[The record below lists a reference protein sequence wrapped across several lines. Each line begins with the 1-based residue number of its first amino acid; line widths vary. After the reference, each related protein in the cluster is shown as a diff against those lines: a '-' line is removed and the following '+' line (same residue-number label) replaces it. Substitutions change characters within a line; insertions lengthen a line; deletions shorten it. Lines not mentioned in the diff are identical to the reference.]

1 MQRRRVAAFLG
12 ALISAAWFMGL
23 YSLAGLLHLRIMG
36 SPTPS
41 ASRALRAT
49 LTRADFCDLLPSC
62 VDGDCASEQHCLSGV
77 CGSTA
82 ADGAAADGAAS
93 PPRAPPAV
101 VSWPFALRMRSPVE
115 TVKRLRLLVACQRPV
130 LFLRF
135 GDGDVVLSR
144 GEPDMMQTPAPGL
157 ADSIMFAFSLRGF
170 NVLKTLPLHSM
181 RFGQWPGMNEHA
193 HAWEDEVATAIAA
206 PVLAQFYGEP
216 VYSTVALHHTI
227 VHNRALALAL
237 IADLKA
243 LCPIFVGNEAVP
255 LAVRDAL
262 FGQGHVFIPTPPRD
276 AWGAEQRVR
285 DALVP
290 LLQRNAQLTQRPYR
304 AVVFGMGC
312 SGRAVAARVWADTAP
327 NAVFFDFGSLLDWL
341 SGNSTRA
348 WIEKQR
354 EVLDVSALLADTGA
368 LPAGCR
374 REV

>member
-1 MQRRRVAAFLG
+1 MQLLQSRRVAAFLG
-12 ALISAAWFMGL
+12 AVISAAWFMGL
-23 YSLAGLLHLRIMG
+23 FSLAGLLHLRITG
-36 SPTPS
+36 SPSPFFS

-77 CGSTA
+77 CGSKAT
-82 ADGAAADGAAS
+82 DGAAADGAA
-93 PPRAPPAV
+93 PPPAV
-101 VSWPFALRMRSPVE
+101 ISWPFALRMRSPVE

-144 GEPDMMQTPAPGL
+144 GEPDMMQAPAPGL
-157 ADSIMFAFSLRGF
+157 ADAIKFAFSLRGF

-193 HAWEDEVATAIAA
+193 HAWGDEAATAIAA

-262 FGQGHVFIPTPPRD
+262 FGRGHVHIPTPPRD

-285 DALVP
+285 DALIP
-290 LLQRNAQLTQRPYR
+290 LLQRTTQRPYR

-312 SGRAVAARVWADTAP
+312 SGRAVAARVWADAAP

-354 EVLDVSALLADTGA
+354 EVLDVSALLADTSA
-368 LPAGCR
+368 LPAHCR
-374 REV
+374 REG